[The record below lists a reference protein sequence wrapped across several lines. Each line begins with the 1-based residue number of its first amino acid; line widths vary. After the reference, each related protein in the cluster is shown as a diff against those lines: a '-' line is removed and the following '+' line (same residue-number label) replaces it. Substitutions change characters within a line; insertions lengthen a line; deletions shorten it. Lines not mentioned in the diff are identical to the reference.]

1 MEKDRGKITR
11 RKKRRNSVVVGC
23 KELVGERLVRVMR
36 ELREGRWKKI
46 VNLNGGRSFGKVWV
60 VCLLS
65 VLLSMQ
71 AL

>member
-46 VNLNGGRSFGKVWV
+46 VNLNG
-60 VCLLS
+60 
-65 VLLSMQ
+65 
-71 AL
+71 